1 MSQDPNRSRSSVIE
15 LRESFVC
22 PEQVFGMPRTVSP
35 KKPVQQPIV
44 QPFTYVKEAD
54 AFPALFPHRFD
65 YIYAEHPQP
74 GQSPNWQTERRYP
87 LADRVLLQGGYL
99 YGVRFAAETRYC
111 LLDIDMG
118 SIYHPQRDALAI
130 ARILSALDPL
140 GLVSYLACTS
150 SSSGGLHL
158 YFPFQV
164 AQRSWELAIAV
175 STSLENAG
183 FKVAPGQL
191 EVFPNPKPYGTEE
204 NLSLYNAHRLPMQ
217 ADSYL
222 LNSDFQPI
230 WSDRHQFMAQWH
242 QVAAHND
249 LDAEALRQILR
260 QIKRRHYRISGKADK
275 FLNDLNA
282 EIELGWT
289 GAGQT
294 NYLLGRIAMRTH
306 VFHSVV
312 SGGEPLQGQALVDE
326 IVRVARALPGYE
338 QWCQHQHEIEA
349 RSLEWARCVEASRYY
364 PYGSKKEKPVVE
376 KQEVSPSWNQ
386 QQSEGARERI
396 RGAIAL
402 HLNQNSLPSGATA
415 RFRLLAQAG
424 IGGSS
429 LYRHRDLWHP
439 GFLISEDSSKDSLAD
454 ITETLPQAL
463 SENLS
468 SENLSTI
475 SVSVD
480 NPPHPPTSY
489 EERSMNCV
497 RSAFIDTYPTS
508 LLPTT
513 GSNPLLDKCF
523 SLDQSNEIQGIGRN
537 LLIELAREEFD
548 LSDLLIAIS
557 VQVRRISWTKNQVC
571 DRLITLFG
579 KDRRS
584 LLSHLELVQWLAWL
598 EDYPAE
604 FRDEDNLYLCSATPQ
619 NRTSLNFFST

>member
-1 MSQDPNRSRSSVIE
+1 MSQDPSRSRSSVIE

-22 PEQVFGMPRTVSP
+22 LEQVFETPRTVPS
-35 KKPVQQPIV
+35 KKPVQQSIV
-44 QPFTYVKEAD
+44 QPFVYVKEPD
-54 AFPALFPHRFD
+54 DFLALFPHRFD

-99 YGVRFAAETRYC
+99 YGVRFATETHYC
-111 LLDIDMG
+111 LLDIDIG

-130 ARILSALDPL
+130 ARILVALEPL

-150 SSSGGLHL
+150 SYSGGLHL

-217 ADSYL
+217 AGSYL
-222 LNSDFQPI
+222 LNPDLQPI
-230 WSDRHQFMAQWH
+230 WSDRHQFVAQWR
-242 QVAAHND
+242 QIAARND
-249 LDAEALRQILR
+249 LDAEVLRQILR
-260 QIKRRHYRISGKADK
+260 QIKRRHYRVSGKADK

-289 GAGQT
+289 GFGQT

-306 VFHSVV
+306 VFHSVL

-326 IVRVARALPGYE
+326 IARVARALPGYQ

-364 PYGSKKEKPVVE
+364 PYGSKKEKPVAE
-376 KQEVSPSWNQ
+376 EQEASPSWNQ

-415 RFRLLAQAG
+415 RFRLLTQAG

-439 GFLISEDSSKDSLAD
+439 EFLMISEDLSKDSLVD
-454 ITETLPQAL
+454 ITETLPQVL

-468 SENLSTI
+468 TDTDI
-475 SVSVD
+475 VD
-480 NPPHPPTSY
+480 NPPHPPTSH

-497 RSAFIDTYPTS
+497 RSAFIDTYPAS
-508 LLPTT
+508 LLPAI
-513 GSNPLLDKCF
+513 GSNLPLEKRF
-523 SLDQSNEIQGIGRN
+523 SLDQLKEIQGTGRN
-537 LLIELAREEFD
+537 LLVELAQDEFD
-548 LSDLLIAIS
+548 LSDLLVAIS
-557 VQVRRISWTKNQVC
+557 VQVRRISWTKNQIR
-571 DRLITLFG
+571 DRLMTLFG

-584 LLSHLELVQWLAWL
+584 LLSNLELVQWLAWL
-598 EDYPAE
+598 EHYP
-604 FRDEDNLYLCSATPQ
+604 
-619 NRTSLNFFST
+619 